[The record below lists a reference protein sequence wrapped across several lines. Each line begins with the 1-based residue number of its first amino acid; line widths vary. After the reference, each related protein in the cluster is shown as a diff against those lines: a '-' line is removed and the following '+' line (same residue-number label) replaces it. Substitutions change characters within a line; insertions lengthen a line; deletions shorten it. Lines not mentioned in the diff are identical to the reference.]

1 MLSTAQIWMLVTRRT
16 SPPLKLFSWP
26 ALWRSSRVNR
36 TTGGIALLVLAA
48 LMFLGFMRSN
58 ASLAAPATI
67 AALLLTTV
75 APAVGGIALLRG
87 GGSARARRL
96 DQLRQRTIDA
106 EILRLAVTEG
116 GKLTAVEV
124 ATALAISPEL
134 AKETLDALVTRDV
147 ADIAITERGVIVYTF
162 HDAKHI
168 GGKGDA
174 KGVLDA

>member
-1 MLSTAQIWMLVTRRT
+1 M
-16 SPPLKLFSWP
+16 
-26 ALWRSSRVNR
+26 NR

-48 LMFLGFMRSN
+48 LMFLGFMRSD

-75 APAVGGIALLRG
+75 APAIGGFALLRG
-87 GGSARARRL
+87 GGTARARRL

-116 GKLTAVEV
+116 GRLTAVEV
-124 ATALAISPEL
+124 ATALALSPET
-134 AKETLDALVTRDV
+134 AKEALDALVTRDV
-147 ADIAITERGVIVYTF
+147 ADIAISERGVIVYTF

>member
-1 MLSTAQIWMLVTRRT
+1 MS
-16 SPPLKLFSWP
+16 
-26 ALWRSSRVNR
+26 R

-48 LMFLGFMRSN
+48 LMFLGFIRSG

-67 AALLLTTV
+67 VAVLLTAV

-87 GGSARARRL
+87 GGTARTRRL
-96 DQLRQRTIDA
+96 DQLRQQTIDA
-106 EILRLAVTEG
+106 EILRLAVSER

-124 ATALAISPEL
+124 ATALALSPET
-134 AKETLDALVTRDV
+134 AKEALDALVARDV
-147 ADIAITERGVIVYTF
+147 ADIAVTERGVIVYTF

-168 GGKGDA
+168 GGKGEA